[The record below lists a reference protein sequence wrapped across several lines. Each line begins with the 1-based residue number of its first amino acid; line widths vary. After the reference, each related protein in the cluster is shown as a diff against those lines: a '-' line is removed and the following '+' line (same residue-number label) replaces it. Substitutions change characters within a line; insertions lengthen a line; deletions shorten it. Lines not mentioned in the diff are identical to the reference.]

1 MAERKV
7 LNKYIPPD
15 FDPVALN
22 ANRDILRN
30 DGYGRGKTT
39 FARRIKG
46 GMSAR
51 MLDIRMMFPFTFRCE
66 SCRDF
71 TYIGTKMNSKVMR
84 LKEDTY
90 LGIEKHRFFAKCPNC
105 SHQIIFKTDPQHGDY
120 LLESGGTR
128 TYDADRDAQLAAE
141 AVSKEEDEK
150 AEKQDKTEKMMEKA
164 DHAYAE
170 YEELERLAALKRRAG
185 RMRDREN
192 AAELSLK
199 RILKE
204 KEIEFES
211 GVNDDDVALFR
222 KQQDEIYRKF
232 SEIED
237 DYNDHTPASEKCDAS
252 TDIPYVDEE
261 EIFEESVSNDVESAK
276 DAEIKGEVID
286 MTSAKA
292 CIKQAMPVVAVKRR
306 CNVIENPFGAYDS
319 D

>member
-15 FDPVALN
+15 FDPAALH
-22 ANRDILRN
+22 ANRDMLRN

-66 SCRDF
+66 SCRNF

-90 LGIEKHRFFAKCPNC
+90 LGIEKHRFFAKCPHC

-128 TYDADRDAQLAAE
+128 TYDANRDAELAAE
-141 AVSKEEDEK
+141 AVSKEEDEI
-150 AEKQDKTEKMMEKA
+150 AEKRDKTEKMMEKA

-170 YEELERLAALKRRAG
+170 YEELERLTALKRRSG

-192 AAELSLK
+192 AAELSLQ
-199 RILKE
+199 RIQKE
-204 KEIEFES
+204 KEIQF
-211 GVNDDDVALFR
+211 VPPVDDEDVALFR
-222 KQQDEIYRKF
+222 KQQQEIF
-232 SEIED
+232 LNCSEED
-237 DYNDHTPASEKCDAS
+237 DCDAFISS
-252 TDIPYVDEE
+252 TRDDNPTYRSEYLEEIVDEGDE
-261 EIFEESVSNDVESAK
+261 TVLEDGKQTFSNDKKLEHNLYTSSA
-276 DAEIKGEVID
+276 V
-286 MTSAKA
+286 
-292 CIKQAMPVVAVKRR
+292 KQAFSIVSVKKR
-306 CNVIENPFGAYDS
+306 CNTIVNPFEAYDS

>member
-15 FDPVALN
+15 FDPAALH

-66 SCRDF
+66 SCRGF

-90 LGIEKHRFFAKCPNC
+90 LGIEKHRFFAKCPHC

-128 TYDADRDAQLAAE
+128 TYDANRDAQLAAE

-150 AEKQDKTEKMMEKA
+150 AEQQDKAEKMMEKA

-170 YEELERLAALKRRAG
+170 YEELERLTALKRRAG

-192 AAELSLK
+192 AAEISLQ

-204 KEIEFES
+204 KEIHFES
-211 GVNDDDVALFR
+211 GANDDDIALFR
-222 KQQDEIYRKF
+222 KEQEEIYRKYA
-232 SEIED
+232 EAD
-237 DYNDHTPASEKCDAS
+237 DDDS
-252 TDIPYVDEE
+252 TTSPRYTDSGDQGAPVSVEEE
-261 EIFEESVSNDVESAK
+261 EIENDVVNEEDYGAPAK
-276 DAEIKGEVID
+276 GAENNVVIRP
-286 MTSAKA
+286 SS
-292 CIKQAMPVVAVKRR
+292 PVRQKPIISVKRR
-306 CNVIENPFGAYDS
+306 CFAIDNPLLAYDS

>member
-15 FDPVALN
+15 FDPAALH

-66 SCRDF
+66 SCRGF

-90 LGIEKHRFFAKCPNC
+90 LGIEKHRFFAKCPHC

-128 TYDADRDAQLAAE
+128 TYDAHRDAELAAE
-141 AVSKEEDEK
+141 AISKDEDER
-150 AEKQDKTEKMMEKA
+150 AENQDKTEKMIEKA

-170 YEELERLAALKRRAG
+170 YEVLERLTALKRRAG

-192 AAELSLK
+192 AAELSLQQ
-199 RILKE
+199 ILKE
-204 KEIEFES
+204 KKINFES
-211 GVNDDDVALFR
+211 GANDEDIALFH
-222 KQQDEIYRKF
+222 KEQEEMYRKYA
-232 SEIED
+232 EAD
-237 DYNDHTPASEKCDAS
+237 DNAITSVWCSDTAEQEVPVS
-252 TDIPYVDEE
+252 IEE
-261 EIFEESVSNDVESAK
+261 EIENDAPEELDEINTSFVTNNGNTIIRASAITVK
-276 DAEIKGEVID
+276 HLPA
-286 MTSAKA
+286 
-292 CIKQAMPVVAVKRR
+292 VAVKKP
-306 CNVIENPFGAYDS
+306 CLTIDNPFGGYDS